1 MVDHIAEYQ
10 NKFSF
15 ANLFIHN
22 IVALLQSG
30 IMLNDIFST
39 VFTFKIEFNEWP
51 SLHQIEENIVLPY
64 NESPCD
70 LRYKY
75 KSIFNELESRV
86 AR

>member
-1 MVDHIAEYQ
+1 MVDYIAEYQ
-10 NKFSF
+10 NNFSF

-39 VFTFKIEFNEWP
+39 VMTYKIEFNEWP
-51 SLHQIEENIVLPY
+51 SLHQKPDYIVKPY
-64 NESPCD
+64 NDSPCD
-70 LRYKY
+70 LRYMY
-75 KSIFNELESRV
+75 KSIFNELEERV